1 MYHFSD
7 SVNAIKPGGG
17 VRALAKYKNLPGM
30 ISFTSGM
37 PAAEFLPTEELK
49 AAFAAMMDEQGRTAL
64 LYGDTAG
71 WYPLREQICQRMKA
85 KNQIDATPAEVCLT
99 VGGGQGIYTCGRVLL
114 NPGDV
119 VLMEAPSYPG
129 AIQSFQACQA
139 NFVEVPTDDNGPIIE
154 ELERILA
161 TTKNVKFMYAIPEF
175 QNPSGHTWSLQR
187 RKEVMELANR
197 YEMLIVED
205 NPYGELRFRGEPI
218 PSLKSMDT
226 KGLVIYLGSFSK
238 ILSPGL
244 RLGWICAAPGLIEK
258 LTLQVNTA
266 VLQAST
272 TTAVLISK
280 YLSMYDLDQYL
291 ERVIPVYKHRCDLM
305 LNTMRATFPEEA
317 KFSEP
322 DGGLFSWVE
331 LPKSINTKDLSMKG
345 VEKGV
350 LFVPGFGFYPTS
362 DNQNC
367 LRLNYSSST
376 DDLIVEGV
384 NRLAAVIKEAL

>member
-1 MYHFSD
+1 MYRFSD
-7 SVNAIKPGGG
+7 DVTAIKPGGG

-37 PAAEFLPTEELK
+37 PAAEFLPTEEL
-49 AAFAAMMDEQGRTAL
+49 AEAFSALMKDQGRTAL

-71 WYPLREQICQRMKA
+71 WYPLREQICRRMKA
-85 KNQIDATPAEVCLT
+85 KNQIDATAEQICLT

-139 NFVEVPTDDNGPIIE
+139 NFVEVPTNENGPVIE
-154 ELERILA
+154 ELEKILA
-161 TTKNVKFMYAIPEF
+161 TTKNIKFMYAIPEF
-175 QNPSGHTWSLQR
+175 QNPSGHTWSLQVR
-187 RKEVMELANR
+187 REFMELANR
-197 YEMLIVED
+197 YELLVVED

-244 RLGWICAAPGLIEK
+244 RLGWICAAPELLEK
-258 LTLQVNTA
+258 LTLMVNTA

-272 TTAVLISK
+272 TTAMLISK
-280 YLSMYDLDQYL
+280 YLDMYDLDRHI
-291 ERVIPVYKHRCDLM
+291 ERIIPVYRQRCDLM

-317 KFSEP
+317 VFSDP
-322 DGGLFSWVE
+322 DGGLFTWVE
-331 LPKSINTKDLSMKG
+331 LPEHIDTRELSMKG
-345 VEKGV
+345 VEKRV

-362 DNQNC
+362 NRQNC

-376 DDLIVEGV
+376 DELIVEGI
-384 NRLAAVIKEAL
+384 NRLAAVIKDAM